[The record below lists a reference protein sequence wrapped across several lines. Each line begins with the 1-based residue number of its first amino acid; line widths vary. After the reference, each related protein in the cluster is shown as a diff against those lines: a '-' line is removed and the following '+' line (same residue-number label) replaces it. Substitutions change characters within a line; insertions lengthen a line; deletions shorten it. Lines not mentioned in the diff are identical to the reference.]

1 MWSEG
6 LEDSV
11 QSQFSPLDEGD
22 TITEAGDINN
32 VIMFPFTLSVEW
44 VRSSL
49 GSGKKQSEKDR
60 RIVLSVLFVGFLWFY
75 YGVLVIIV
83 SQTVSDPVTKN

>member
-22 TITEAGDINN
+22 TIAEAGDISN
-32 VIMFPFTLSVEW
+32 VITFPFTVSVEW

-49 GSGKKQSEKDR
+49 GSGKKQSEKDKKDC
-60 RIVLSVLFVGFLWFY
+60 SFGFVCGFY
-75 YGVLVIIV
+75 YGVVVIIV